1 MSLRTIVQRLGVE
14 PECVR
19 LIKRG
24 GNTHW
29 SVASARGRFVLRR
42 YGTDG
47 VLDRSPASIRW
58 EHELVTKLAARGY
71 PAVAAVHP
79 ARELDG
85 ATYALFPYRRGRTWR
100 FRGGEADYRRL
111 GALLAD
117 YHAIAATL
125 GPRDQRPGWRRFDA
139 ATVPAR
145 GGVARRD
152 RLLAILRGVDAET
165 ARLAAT
171 TARAI
176 EPRLAA
182 SGVRSL
188 PALPIHGDFSPWN
201 LAFHRGSLSAVLDF
215 DLAHLDVRAADIC
228 FARRGHHDA
237 VVRVYRERA
246 ALGDSEVAVLDALWK
261 ASILLVLWRL
271 VEVRGAALR
280 RSELRWTVE
289 QLVKTRPYRD

>member
-14 PECVR
+14 PERVR

-29 SVASARGRFVLRR
+29 SVVSGRGRFVLRQ

-47 VLDRSPASIRW
+47 VVDRSPASIRW
-58 EHELVTKLAARGY
+58 EHQLVTQLAARGY
-71 PAVAAVHP
+71 PALAAQQP

-85 ATYALFPYRRGRTWR
+85 ATYALFPYRRGVTWR
-100 FRGGEADYRRL
+100 FRRDEADYRRL

-125 GPRDQRPGWRRFDA
+125 GPRNQRAGWRRFDA
-139 ATVPAR
+139 GTLPAR

-152 RLLAILRGVDAET
+152 RLLTVLRRVDVET

-171 TARAI
+171 TAREI
-176 EPRLAA
+176 EPRIAA

-215 DLAHLDVRAADIC
+215 DLAHLDLRAADVC
-228 FARRGHHDA
+228 FARRGYHDA
-237 VVRVYRERA
+237 VVRGYRERA
-246 ALGDSEVAVLDALWK
+246 ALSDPEVAVLDALWK
-261 ASILLVLWRL
+261 ASLLLALWRL
-271 VEVRGAALR
+271 VEVRGAALA
-280 RSELRWTVE
+280 RSELRWTAE